1 MTKEEQAAE
10 VKDVLLIVGG
20 KMVRPEEKEAPPQ
33 EDIFSRHLT
42 PGERQLLQQFSCLR
56 FFSQIDTLVCEL
68 GLTAEFFKRAQG
80 ALRELATFLSLN
92 DLQIVL
98 FVVLYMNSEDT
109 GSDIPLDTVCESL
122 HLPSQRLLSLIDER
136 EMEGMGLLKSNF
148 QASPAVFRQLC
159 PYKVALYA
167 FASQLHLKSNNLQ
180 QALTEIYRTLPLVP
194 EHGIYQLYKQRIL
207 SALTDQKEKS
217 KQLI

>member
-1 MTKEEQAAE
+1 MSKEEQAAE
-10 VKDVLLIVGG
+10 DKDVQQIVGG

-80 ALRELATFLSLN
+80 ALRELATFLPLN

-98 FVVLYMNSEDT
+98 FVVLYMSSEDI
-109 GSDIPLDTVCESL
+109 GADVPLDAVCEFL
-122 HLPSQRLLSLIDER
+122 HLPSQRLLSLIDWQ
-136 EMEGMGLLKSNF
+136 EMEEMGLLKSNF
-148 QASPAVFRQLC
+148 QASPAVFRLPEQVIDA
-159 PYKVALYA
+159 VAMVDMA
-167 FASQLHLKSNNLQ
+167 FYLKLFKNRGAKGTSEDKTDLFM
-180 QALTEIYRTLPLVP
+180 LISL
-194 EHGIYQLYKQRIL
+194 GRI
-207 SALTDQKEKS
+207 KK
-217 KQLI
+217 K